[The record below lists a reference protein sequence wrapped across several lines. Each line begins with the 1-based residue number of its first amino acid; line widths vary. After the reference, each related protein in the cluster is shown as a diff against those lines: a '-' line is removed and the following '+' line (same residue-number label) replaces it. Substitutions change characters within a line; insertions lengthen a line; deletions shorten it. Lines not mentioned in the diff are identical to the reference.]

1 MIKNNVKVKDRLSMD
16 EKINAT
22 IYLTSSYFIDGEY
35 TPYYRE
41 ISDIVVFFKYAVEG
55 LEFEK
60 STDESGEIVEES
72 IYDCVVNDKE
82 LLNLYNRTMCSYDDN
97 SIKKQFEEINTIVND
112 MVEFEKQRL
121 IHKTTPIEEKVLEIL
136 DKESQRLDL
145 QMKFLEEA
153 DILQKEQIKQTE
165 YNNKLAELMT
175 PEETVEFSRVMVD
188 KGFDS
193 DEISKKLMEKFFAQK
208 DYKNDTPPIVKVK

>member
-41 ISDIVVFFKYAVEG
+41 LSDIVVFFKYAVEG

-60 STDESGEIVEES
+60 Q
-72 IYDCVVNDKE
+72 K
-82 LLNLYNRTMCSYDDN
+82 
-97 SIKKQFEEINTIVND
+97 
-112 MVEFEKQRL
+112 L

-153 DILQKEQIKQTE
+153 DILQKKQIKQTE

-175 PEETVEFSRVMVD
+175 PEETVEFSRMMVD

-193 DEISKKLMEKFFAQK
+193 DEISKNLMEKFFAQK
-208 DYKNDTPPIVKVK
+208 DYKNDELPIVEIK